1 MSEPTSKSEAKPVQG
16 TDAGSAAGAGSGSN
30 GASMS
35 AANAGAATMMNTSK
49 RAFHW
54 PWEASLTVLLIAAL
68 VLGRSLSPD
77 FLGAANISNMLAD
90 FTEIALMALPMTLI
104 IVAAE
109 IDLSVASVLGAS
121 SALMG
126 VLWHMGLPMPLVIV
140 IVLVAG
146 TLAGLLNGLVIV
158 KLNLPSLAVT
168 IGSLAFFRGLAYVLL
183 GDQAIAD
190 FPAGY
195 TAFGINTV
203 GGSFLPQPFVLVLI
217 GAIVFCVLLQAT
229 AFGRSLYAIG
239 ANPTAAAFSGLDVN
253 RTKLKLF
260 VLSGAMSALA
270 GVVYT
275 LRFTSARGDNGEG
288 FELSVIAAVLFGGVS
303 IFGGRGS
310 MIGVLLS
317 LVIIGVLRNAL
328 TLIDVSSEVLT
339 IITGALLLSSVLIPN
354 LFNRW
359 RSMRERRAL
368 AARAAAS
375 W

>member
-1 MSEPTSKSEAKPVQG
+1 MAKPDSALSTAKRRHVQWE
-16 TDAGSAAGAGSGSN
+16 AMLVVVLVVSLAAGR
-30 GASMS
+30 M
-35 AANAGAATMMNTSK
+35 
-49 RAFHW
+49 
-54 PWEASLTVLLIAAL
+54 
-68 VLGRSLSPD
+68 LSPM
-77 FLGAANISNMLAD
+77 FLSSANLSNMLAD
-90 FTEIALMALPMTLI
+90 FTEIALIALPMTLV

-140 IVLVAG
+140 IVLAFG

-158 KLNLPSLAVT
+158 RFGLPSLAVT
-168 IGSLAFFRGLAYVLL
+168 IGTLALFRGLAYVLL

-190 FPAGY
+190 FPASY
-195 TAFGINTV
+195 TAFGIETV
-203 GGSFLPQPFVLVLI
+203 AGTFLPMPFVLVI
-217 GAIVFCVLLQAT
+217 AGAIVFTVLLQAT
-229 AFGRSLYAIG
+229 PFGRSLYAIG
-239 ANPTAAAFSGLDVN
+239 ANPTAAQFSGIDVAK
-253 RTKLKLF
+253 TKLRLF
-260 VLSGAMSALA
+260 MISGAMAALA

-328 TLIDVSSEVLT
+328 TLADVSSETLT
-339 IITGALLLSSVLIPN
+339 IVTGALLLSSVLIPN
-354 LFNRW
+354 LVARW
-359 RSMRERRAL
+359 R
-368 AARAAAS
+368 AAREKRLMAQLP
-375 W
+375 

>member
-1 MSEPTSKSEAKPVQG
+1 MAKP
-16 TDAGSAAGAGSGSN
+16 DSALL
-30 GASMS
+30 
-35 AANAGAATMMNTSK
+35 TRK
-49 RAFHW
+49 RETLMR
-54 PWEASLTVLLIAAL
+54 WEFLLVIVLVLSLT
-68 VLGRSLSPD
+68 LGRVLSPV
-77 FLGAANISNMLAD
+77 FLTGGNITNVLAD
-90 FTEIALMALPMTLI
+90 MTEIALMALPMTLI

-140 IVLVAG
+140 LVLMVGA
-146 TLAGLLNGLVIV
+146 LAGLLNGLVIV

-168 IGSLAFFRGLAYVLL
+168 IGTLALFRGLAYVLL
-183 GDQAIAD
+183 GDQAVAD

-195 TAFGINTV
+195 TAFGMNNLGPTFIP
-203 GGSFLPQPFVLVLI
+203 LPFV
-217 GAIVFCVLLQAT
+217 IVIVAAVVFTVLLQAT

-239 ANPTAAAFSGLDVN
+239 ANPTAATFSGIEVAKIRL
-253 RTKLKLF
+253 RLF
-260 VLSGAMSALA
+260 VLSGVMSALA

-317 LVIIGVLRNAL
+317 LLIIGVLKNAL
-328 TLIDVSSEVLT
+328 TLDDVSSETLT
-339 IITGALLLSSVLIPN
+339 IVTGVLLLASVLIPN
-354 LFNRW
+354 LVARW
-359 RSMRERRAL
+359 RAMRDRRFIAKS
-368 AARAAAS
+368 AAS
-375 W
+375 

>member
-1 MSEPTSKSEAKPVQG
+1 MSESHSKP
-16 TDAGSAAGAGSGSN
+16 DAAAGAKT
-30 GASMS
+30 
-35 AANAGAATMMNTSK
+35 AT
-49 RAFHW
+49 RPFHW
-54 PWEASLTVLLIAAL
+54 PWEASLAIVLAASL
-68 VLGRSLSPD
+68 ALGRALSPD
-77 FLGAANISNMLAD
+77 FLGASNISNMLAD

-126 VLWHMGLPMPLVIV
+126 VLWHLGLPMPLVIV

-203 GGSFLPQPFVLVLI
+203 GNSFLPQPFVLVLI
-217 GAIVFCVLLQAT
+217 GALVFCVLLQAT

-239 ANPTAAAFSGLDVN
+239 ANPTAAAFSGLDVQ

-354 LFNRW
+354 LFGRW
-359 RSMRERRAL
+359 RAMRERRAL

>member
-1 MSEPTSKSEAKPVQG
+1 MAKP
-16 TDAGSAAGAGSGSN
+16 DSALL
-30 GASMS
+30 
-35 AANAGAATMMNTSK
+35 TRK
-49 RAFHW
+49 RET
-54 PWEASLTVLLIAAL
+54 PLQWEVLLVIVLVLSL
-68 VLGRSLSPD
+68 VLGRVLSPV
-77 FLGAANISNMLAD
+77 FLTGANLSNVLAD
-90 FTEIALMALPMTLI
+90 LTEIALMALPMTLI

-126 VLWHMGLPMPLVIV
+126 VLWHMGLPMPVV
-140 IVLVAG
+140 IVLVVMAG
-146 TLAGLLNGLVIV
+146 ALAGLLNGLVIV

-168 IGSLAFFRGLAYVLL
+168 IGTLALFRGLAYVLL
-183 GDQAIAD
+183 GDQAVAD

-195 TAFGINTV
+195 TAFGMDTL
-203 GGSFLPQPFVLVLI
+203 GASFIPLPFVIVI
-217 GAIVFCVLLQAT
+217 VGAVVFTVLLQST

-239 ANPTAAAFSGLDVN
+239 ANPTAAAFSGIEVAKIRL
-253 RTKLKLF
+253 RLF

-317 LVIIGVLRNAL
+317 LLIIGVLKNAL
-328 TLIDVSSEVLT
+328 TLDDVSSETLT
-339 IITGALLLSSVLIPN
+339 VVTGVLLLASVLIPN
-354 LFNRW
+354 LVARW
-359 RSMRERRAL
+359 R
-368 AARAAAS
+368 AARDRRFIAKSAAS
-375 W
+375 S

>member
-1 MSEPTSKSEAKPVQG
+1 MSVL
-16 TDAGSAAGAGSGSN
+16 AAGINST
-30 GASMS
+30 
-35 AANAGAATMMNTSK
+35 AA
-49 RAFHW
+49 
-54 PWEASLTVLLIAAL
+54 
-68 VLGRSLSPD
+68 
-77 FLGAANISNMLAD
+77 
-90 FTEIALMALPMTLI
+90 
-104 IVAAE
+104 
-109 IDLSVASVLGAS
+109 
-121 SALMG
+121 
-126 VLWHMGLPMPLVIV
+126 
-140 IVLVAG
+140 
-146 TLAGLLNGLVIV
+146 
-158 KLNLPSLAVT
+158 
-168 IGSLAFFRGLAYVLL
+168 
-183 GDQAIAD
+183 AI
-190 FPAGY
+190 
-195 TAFGINTV
+195 V
-203 GGSFLPQPFVLVLI
+203 GGALGVIIVLVLI
-217 GAIVFCVLLQAT
+217 GALVFCVLLQAT

-239 ANPTAAAFSGLDVN
+239 ANPTAAAFSGLDVQ

-354 LFNRW
+354 LFGRW
-359 RSMRERRAL
+359 RAMRERRAL